1 MLKNMGIKMR
11 PGCKSQSQKG
21 YCVKG
26 MGERTKIAAV
36 FLISQKVRQLF
47 KTRTGMFIF
56 KTMKS

>member
-1 MLKNMGIKMR
+1 MR

-21 YCVKG
+21 YSVKG
-26 MGERTKIAAV
+26 MGEGTKIAAV